1 MMRFAVSATMMA
13 ACFGAPAD
21 NQGTLVPDS
30 DPEALKQLLS
40 IDSFNVTRG
49 DDDQNHMHAIC
60 DMEYRLSKAFPFEAS
75 GSPVTMTN
83 LAAAATPQ
91 LPFNPFT
98 APLAAVTAH
107 IELLKKQKEFLEAQ
121 SAAFGGSSTTASA
134 DAVKITAVTRTASS
148 TDYTAVTSS
157 YAVGNAYEVKFTL
170 NEDIAKDSTF
180 KVAFGAATLF
190 AGSAEFTT
198 LNNPVS
204 FFTNLDGADAAA
216 TYSDGTTAATFTYE
230 NAAAPSAAGGFV
242 LGSGGAT
249 ATPATVTTWTT
260 PGSGAAAAGAN
271 YNSGAHKI
279 VFTDTACKS
288 VQLTF
293 KTSATLSIPKGNYR
307 MMLFGA
313 TQLAGSSA
321 GFLASQ
327 NPVTVVMT
335 VGTTTATATST
346 H

>member
-190 AGSAEFTT
+190 AGAAEFAN
-198 LNNPVS
+198 LDSAVS

-230 NAAAPSAAGGFV
+230 NAAAPSAAGKFV

-260 PGSGAAAAGAN
+260 PGAGAAAAGAN
-271 YNSGAHKI
+271 YGSNKI
-279 VFTDTACKS
+279 VFTAADCKS

-313 TQLAGSSA
+313 SPLAGSSA